1 MNADIKL
8 STRFLTAQNAH
19 QVGLLV
25 TVAGEAAPKRAPINV
40 ALVLDRSGSMTGP
53 PLAAAKEAAI
63 RFVRFLGKDDRLT
76 VVAFDDQVCT
86 IFGPAPAGDDAAADE
101 IARVVEGGS
110 TNLSGAWLA
119 GRAHV
124 ADALG
129 DGVNRVV
136 LLTDGMANVGIVE
149 PSRLVELARGAATQR
164 VSTTCIGFGAEFNE
178 DLLHAMVSA
187 GGGNY
192 WYVERDDQMAGIF
205 DEEIEG
211 LVALAAQN
219 LEVEVR
225 LSSPGVAGVSLL
237 QSYPV
242 NRTADGHYRVS
253 LGDLYATSPRVLGLL
268 FHVEDVGR
276 LGEMR
281 IAEVRLAADLVRP
294 DGIEHQLIALPVV
307 ANLDRA
313 DHVQLEVE
321 RTFVRFEA
329 ARAREEA
336 VRRADA
342 GDLDGA
348 AQALRHGA
356 AALHPFRSDPAL
368 AEEAEDLTAEAD
380 RLESRRYEAQD
391 RKYYQARAVAAYEV
405 RDAYAGK
412 ISRRRSP
419 RPCRKP

>member
-25 TVAGEAAPKRAPINV
+25 TVAGEAAAKRTPINV
-40 ALVLDRSGSMTGP
+40 ALVLDRSGSMAGR

-63 RFVRFLGKDDRLT
+63 RFARFLGPEDRLT
-76 VVAFDDQVCT
+76 VVVFDDQAHM
-86 IFGPAPAGDDAAADE
+86 IFGPAPVGDDAAAE
-101 IARVVEGGS
+101 AIARVEEGGS
-110 TNLSGAWLA
+110 TNLSGGWLS
-119 GRAHV
+119 GRARV
-124 ADALG
+124 GEGLTS
-129 DGVNRVV
+129 GVNRVV

-149 PSRLVELARGAATQR
+149 PSKLVELARGAAGQR

-178 DLLHAMVSA
+178 DLLRDMAAA
-187 GGGNY
+187 GDGNY

-225 LSSPGVAGVSLL
+225 LSHQQVAGVSLL

-242 NRTADGHYRVS
+242 SRTPDGAYRVG
-253 LGDLYATSPRVLGLL
+253 LGDLYATSPRVLALL

-276 LGEMR
+276 LGETR
-281 IAEVRLAADLVRP
+281 IAEVRLAADVVRQN
-294 DGIEHQLIALPVV
+294 GVEHQLVTLPVV
-307 ANLDRA
+307 ANLDGA
-313 DHVQLEVE
+313 DHVEPEVE

-342 GDLDGA
+342 GDLGGA
-348 AQALRHGA
+348 AQALRHGV
-356 AALHPFRSDPAL
+356 AALLPYQLDPAL
-368 AEEAEDLTAEAD
+368 HEEAEDLAAEAE
-380 RLESRRYEAQD
+380 RLESRRYESRD
-391 RKYYQARAVAAYEV
+391 RKYYQARAMAAM
-405 RDAYAGK
+405 DAKVVYAQK
-412 ISRRRSP
+412 ISRRRAP
-419 RPCRKP
+419 RPKRGS